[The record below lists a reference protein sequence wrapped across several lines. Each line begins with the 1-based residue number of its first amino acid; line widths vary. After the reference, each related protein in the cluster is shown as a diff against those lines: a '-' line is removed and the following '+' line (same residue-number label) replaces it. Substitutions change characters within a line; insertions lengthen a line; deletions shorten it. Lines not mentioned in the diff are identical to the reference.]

1 MSGVVLVGYFTLFVF
16 LAVALVFGGLLLGR
30 LLRSSNPTAI
40 KRETYECGEPAIGP
54 SDIQFDIR
62 FYVVALVFLIFEV
75 EVALFFPW
83 ATVFGKATHIASDT
97 STSEERQ
104 FRLAELGIVA
114 STRSA
119 IPLEKVAVGNR
130 DSFGSPPSMQPSSRL
145 SSASPDE
152 LRAWGRQLAGIALCD
167 ILVFFGIL
175 MVGFAYVWFK
185 GDLTWVRAAPQAPGF
200 VIRTSFEPSEA
211 PSTA

>member
-16 LAVALVFGGLLLGR
+16 LAVILVFGGLLLGR
-30 LLRSSNPTAI
+30 LLRPNNPTAI
-40 KRETYECGEPAIGP
+40 KKETYECGEPAIGP

-83 ATVFGKATHIASDT
+83 ATVFGKATHIASAT
-97 STSEERQ
+97 SKSEIHQ

-114 STRSA
+114 PTRPA
-119 IPLEKVAVGNR
+119 TPIEKIPAGNS
-130 DSFGSPPSMQPSSRL
+130 DSLGSPPVQHGSGL
-145 SSASPDE
+145 SFVSPDE
-152 LRAWGRQLAGIALCD
+152 LRAWGRRLAGIALCD

-185 GDLTWVRAAPQAPGF
+185 GDLTWVRAVPQAPGL
-200 VIRTSFEPSEA
+200 VIRTSSEPSED